1 MYKVLFVPG
10 QATHVKMLDLVRKEL
25 DKHSVSA
32 IGLNEETRESLS
44 LLNFPFRRIE
54 DYGKRKIK
62 DIIKSENPDIVV
74 AAFDTAP
81 MQRLFV
87 RAANKLNIPTLHVL
101 EGPIFDWRYRTDYK
115 FWQTQRW
122 KLFFG
127 NLTSLIKT
135 ANPLSLKLQL
145 ITLYLIDRITGR
157 PLGRMG
163 HGESLKMAVAGD
175 SCKNTLVSQGVD
187 ASRIVVTGQP
197 RFDELF
203 QKNLNEEMYLN
214 LGIDKDKKTILLTH
228 AHFVEAGMWTQEEED
243 MFLSSIIRASSKVP
257 NSQLIIKLHPW
268 QDINRYHRFL
278 DKESKDIIL
287 CGEDTDIYALINL
300 CDVLLTVLST
310 TALEALIVNKPV
322 IIIDLFGGLGSP
334 YVQSGAA
341 ISVSKKE
348 DIAPAIKRAIYNEEF
363 GKKLAQARGKFVYD
377 HAYIQDGQA
386 SKRVADLIIR
396 MAKEA
401 KKAKK
406 GV

>member
-32 IGLNEETRESLS
+32 IGLNEEKVRESLS
-44 LLNFPFRRIE
+44 QLNFPFRRIE

-115 FWQTQRW
+115 FWQRQRW
-122 KLFFG
+122 KLFFK
-127 NLTSLIKT
+127 NFISLIN
-135 ANPLSLKLQL
+135 AAYPLSVKLQL
-145 ITLYLIDRITGR
+145 MILYLVYRVTGR

-163 HGESLKMAVAGD
+163 HGESLKTAVAGD

-228 AHFVEAGMWTQEEED
+228 AHFVEAGMWSQEEED
-243 MFLSSIIRASSKVP
+243 IFLSSIIRASSKVP

-268 QDINRYHRFL
+268 QDINRYRRFL

-300 CDVLLTVLST
+300 CDVLLTVLSM

-322 IIIDLFGGLGSP
+322 IIIDLFGELESP

-341 ISVSKKE
+341 IGVSKKE
-348 DIAPAIKRAIYNEEF
+348 DIEPVIEKALYNKEIRRN
-363 GKKLAQARGKFVYD
+363 LAQARGKFVYD
-377 HAYIQDGQA
+377 HAYKQDGKA

-396 MAKEA
+396 MVKES
-401 KKAKK
+401 KKA
-406 GV
+406 